1 VSGTGRPSRSGNSV
15 PDLATAPSVA
25 AGISAGS
32 VSDATPAAL
41 SRRASLVCER
51 ASLRFSPRRKATRL
65 RVLSHNTFVL
75 LWALGRS
82 SGAATHPLAPRS
94 RHMHVGDLLPSSGS
108 VSAYPHPPV
117 IPLTHTNGTEHRC
130 ILSVCISSTNHKAP
144 GNSRKVWLLCS
155 PRIVRRPHRVSQPR
169 ARLPVGTSAAFLYPD
184 LRRAFSAAPTN
195 NKATTIGCALQVP
208 RNPPPVFV
216 YRLTLLN
223 AAATKRGSGV

>member
-15 PDLATAPSVA
+15 PDLATAPSAA

-169 ARLPVGTSAAFLYPD
+169 ARLPVGTSARFCIQTFGELSQPHPRTTRQRPSDVLCRFRVTHPPSSSTGSLY
-184 LRRAFSAAPTN
+184 
-195 NKATTIGCALQVP
+195 
-208 RNPPPVFV
+208 
-216 YRLTLLN
+216 
-223 AAATKRGSGV
+223 